1 MKDKIFFTIIVSVF
15 LVGTAIFGIY
25 IWQGITETKLTAT
38 ERRILDDMEKIILV
52 GDYDFPPLSYI
63 DFEGQYS
70 GYEADLVAALEIW
83 LGIPIDYYQMIWSD
97 ALDALSDGEVTGITG
112 MRVTTERTL
121 TYNFSKP
128 YYQTSYSMVY
138 IIGSDH
144 EMVLDSDQLS
154 VLIQRRSAAYDYYL
168 DNFYRDGTEFIWVD
182 NPAEAV
188 TILSEDKADLW
199 FENYQVAR
207 YEAHKARI
215 ADFFTY
221 QIVPESVGD
230 YAIAL
235 GPEYDFLV
243 PIINKALLSLEYEG
257 TLSELDHKWFGLT
270 NNRPSQQRW
279 DIILPAVL
287 YSFFAIFIM
296 FVLWNRVLHLK
307 INDKTKELSKSEE
320 KFKAS
325 FEASH
330 DSIFIATE
338 AGKMLDCNDN
348 TLELF
353 GYPNKEDFILASPE
367 DLYPENQPDGSNSYQ
382 KFQEVLSLVIAGS
395 NNLMFEWLYRRKDG
409 SNFPAEVALA
419 VYQLDGQ
426 NVIQHN
432 VSDIT
437 ERKRIQEQLE
447 FLSLR
452 DQLTGLYNR
461 TFFEAELLRLEKSY
475 NYPITLISSDLDG
488 LKLIND
494 TLGHQ
499 TGDQLLVECAKI
511 LQESLRSTDILA
523 RVGGDEFCAIMP
535 NTNREIG
542 ENIIRRIR
550 TNISIYNAKHQDLPL
565 NLSLGLA
572 TADDPDI
579 LLKDLFKQADD
590 LMYRDKL
597 YRSTSVR
604 NKVVESL
611 LAALAERD
619 YITEGHAQRLEEL
632 CGKMGEK
639 IELSSRQIA
648 DLSLLAKVH
657 DLGKVGIPDHILYKP
672 GPLNEEE
679 WAVMKQHT
687 EKGFRIATS
696 SSDLSA
702 IAELILKHH
711 EHWDGGGYPLGLAGD
726 DIPVE
731 CRILAIVDA
740 FDAMTHDRPYAAAKS
755 RQEALDEIKGAAG
768 SQFDPHL
775 VDVFLSI
782 IKGG

>member
-1 MKDKIFFTIIVSVF
+1 MKDKLFFAIIVSMF
-15 LVGTAIFGIY
+15 IVGTAAFGFY
-25 IWQGITETKLTAT
+25 IWQEITETRLTAS
-38 ERRILDDMEKIILV
+38 ERRILADMEEIVLV

-83 LGIPIDYYQMIWSD
+83 LGTPIDYYQMIWSD

-112 MRVTTERTL
+112 MQVTTERTL
-121 TYNFSKP
+121 KYNFSRP
-128 YYQTSYSMVY
+128 YFQTSYSMVY
-138 IIGSDH
+138 IIGTDH
-144 EMVLDSDQLS
+144 EMILESDQLS
-154 VLIQRRSAAYDYYL
+154 VLIQRGSAAYDYYL
-168 DNFYRDGTEFIWVD
+168 DNFYRDGTDFIWVD
-182 NPAEAV
+182 NPAEAL
-188 TILSEDKADLW
+188 TILSEDEADLW
-199 FENYQVAR
+199 FEKHQAAR
-207 YEAHKARI
+207 HEAHKARL

-221 QIVPESVGD
+221 QIVPESVGN

-257 TLSELDHKWFGLT
+257 TLSELDNKWFGT
-270 NNRPSQQRW
+270 TSNRPTQQRW
-279 DIILPAVL
+279 DIILPATL

-330 DSIFIATE
+330 DAIFIATE
-338 AGKMLDCNDN
+338 DGKILDCNN
-348 TLELF
+348 TTLELF
-353 GYPNKEDFILASPE
+353 GYPNKEEFIRTFPE

-382 KFQEVLSLVIAGS
+382 QFQEVLSRVIKGS
-395 NNLMFEWLYRRKDG
+395 SNFQFEWLYRRKDG

-419 VYQLDGQ
+419 VYQVDGQ

-461 TFFEAELLRLEKSY
+461 TFFEAELLRLHKSY
-475 NYPITLISSDLDG
+475 NYPVTLISCDLDG

-494 TLGHQ
+494 SLGHQ
-499 TGDQLLVECAKI
+499 TGDQLLVECAEI

-535 NTNREIG
+535 NTNRETG
-542 ENIIRRIR
+542 ENIIRRIK
-550 TNISIYNAKHQDLPL
+550 TNISIYNAKHHDLPL

-572 TADDPDI
+572 TADNPDI

-619 YITEGHAQRLEEL
+619 YLTEGHAQRLEEL
-632 CGKMGEK
+632 CGKMGGK
-639 IELSSRQIA
+639 IEISSRQLA
-648 DLSLLAKVH
+648 DLALLAKVH
-657 DLGKVGIPDHILYKP
+657 DLGKVGIPDQILYKP
-672 GPLNEEE
+672 GPLSEEE
-679 WAVMKQHT
+679 WIVMKQHT

-696 SSDLSA
+696 SSDLSS

-726 DIPVE
+726 DIPIE

-755 RQEALDEIKGAAG
+755 RQEALDEISSAAG
-768 SQFDPHL
+768 TQFDPHL
-775 VDVFLSI
+775 VDIFLSI
-782 IKGG
+782 INSD